1 MAIAVFDTVKSKIT
15 FYLEDIETPIGKF
28 IGLAIACLVLI
39 SSGIFVA
46 ETYSIPDDV
55 ARILN
60 IIDDWILYVFATE
73 YLLRLWCAD
82 HKLRYIFSL
91 YSLIDLV
98 AIVPFFLG
106 VFDTR
111 FIRLL
116 RWFRFLRLLR
126 LLPKRLRANN
136 PDSNIFARV
145 LFTLFAIV
153 FIYSGLIYQ
162 FEHIVNQK
170 YFGNFLDAFY
180 FSIFTMTT
188 VGYGNVTPISSLGKL
203 MTIMMILTGIAL
215 IPVQL
220 GELFKQ
226 LVKTANRVDVTCTSC
241 GFSLHDSDALFCKVC
256 GTQLPKLAIA
266 TGFPEFSPEP
276 IVTRKDQEDQLVE
289 R

>member
-1 MAIAVFDTVKSKIT
+1 MAIAFNNSIKTKVA
-15 FYLEDIETPIGKF
+15 FYLDDVETPIGKF

-46 ETYSIPDDV
+46 ETYVIPDGVDRV
-55 ARILN
+55 LN
-60 IIDDWILYVFATE
+60 IIDNWILYVFATE
-73 YLLRLWCAD
+73 YLLRFWCAD
-82 HKLRYIFSL
+82 RKIRYVFSL
-91 YSLIDLV
+91 YSLIDLL
-98 AIVPFFLG
+98 AILPFFLG
-106 VFDTR
+106 IFDTR

-126 LLPKRLRANN
+126 LLPKKLRANN
-136 PDSNIFARV
+136 PDTNIFARV

-162 FEHIVNQK
+162 FEHGINPK
-170 YFGNFLDAFY
+170 NFGNFLDAFY

-188 VGYGNVTPISSLGKL
+188 VGYGDVTPISSWGKL

-226 LVKTANRVDVTCTSC
+226 LVKTANQVELTCSSC
-241 GFSLHDSDALFCKVC
+241 EFSRHDADALFCKVC
-256 GTQLPKLAIA
+256 GTKLTKVPTA
-266 TGFPEFSPEP
+266 SP
-276 IVTRKDQEDQLVE
+276 VNTVSN
-289 R
+289 